1 MQYAHHEHGKEDVIH
16 RHGHELGHNTDTDI
30 EMDIVINAKMPE

>member
-16 RHGHELGHNTDTDI
+16 GHGHGHGHNTDTDI
-30 EMDIVINAKMPE
+30 VKKMSE